1 MKPRKDSASLTTQLP
16 HPTPHHRILIDKSNE
31 IAFTEEPRSR
41 SISFGFRGWT
51 DRAKGQA
58 GGGGRE
64 KDDWMDL
71 NSTAKRGWRDVL
83 RVSSSGS
90 LWLYL
95 ILESKLMA
103 DCLGISSSTLTGLTP
118 IIILISNLV
127 HSQTVPSRLTPT
139 HLLIAALLLTSYYL
153 GRITTTPSSRLPG
166 PITKFTVPPS
176 LFVPPVPYPPS
187 SFPDPST
194 IIHRSRNSKQRVPNI
209 VHYVY
214 SLKPTP
220 HQKSQPGGIRV
231 DEEGY
236 FEMGQ
241 GEKGEEFPYYAYLAV
256 RSVIV
261 NLKPEAIYL

>member
-1 MKPRKDSASLTTQLP
+1 M
-16 HPTPHHRILIDKSNE
+16 
-31 IAFTEEPRSR
+31 
-41 SISFGFRGWT
+41 
-51 DRAKGQA
+51 
-58 GGGGRE
+58 
-64 KDDWMDL
+64 
-71 NSTAKRGWRDVL
+71 
-83 RVSSSGS
+83 
-90 LWLYL
+90 
-95 ILESKLMA
+95 
-103 DCLGISSSTLTGLTP
+103 TGLTP
-118 IIILISNLV
+118 ITILISNFD

-139 HLLIAALLLTSYYL
+139 HLLLAALLLTSYYL

-187 SFPDPST
+187 SFPDAST
-194 IIHRSRNSKQRVPNI
+194 ILANTKGRNRIRNRRVPNI

-220 HQKSQPGGIRV
+220 RQKSQPGGIRV

-241 GEKGEEFPYYAYLAV
+241 GEEGEEFPYYAYLAV

-261 NLKPEAIYL
+261 NLKPDAIYL